1 MHLKI
6 LILSLCCLA
15 HSVAKA
21 EGEFCLSGGFSS
33 GYSCAFDKA
42 SGSRKAVY
50 SLQFLANTG
59 TEDKLLKRLKFLNLK
74 VIDSAVVSER
84 QHFYY
89 LGEYLEERTAWRAL
103 DLALV
108 ELAEDAK
115 KYRPELVSY
124 TREYDNALPRIR
136 LVERGVLAGKPAV
149 VVAPVPQVERFDNSQ
164 SANSVNPFYT
174 IQLAAFGTSGAQ
186 VAFVKNHSNF
196 TLYCREKNN
205 GLFVSY
211 LGVFDSYSEARDYL
225 NGINTFDS
233 LGPYVVKLD
242 SVEINSCSAS

>member
-1 MHLKI
+1 M
-6 LILSLCCLA
+6 
-15 HSVAKA
+15 
-21 EGEFCLSGGFSS
+21 SGGFSS

-59 TEDKLLKRLKFLNLK
+59 TEDKLIKRLQFLNLS
-74 VIDSAVVSER
+74 VLDSTIVSER

-89 LGEYLEERTAWRAL
+89 LGEYLEERTAWHAL
-103 DLALV
+103 DLALA
-108 ELAEDAK
+108 ELGGDTK

-124 TREYDNALPRIR
+124 TREYQNTLPRIR
-136 LVERGVLAGKPAV
+136 LVERDVLAGKPASVDVTDTV
-149 VVAPVPQVERFDNSQ
+149 VLETEPQLVSGAAIQTPVRRADESYR
-164 SANSVNPFYT
+164 ANSANPFYT
-174 IQLAAFGTSGAQ
+174 IQLAAFGTPGAQ

-211 LGVFDSYSEARDYL
+211 LGIFDSYSEARNYL
-225 NGINTFDS
+225 SGVNTFDS
-233 LGPYVVKLD
+233 LGPYVVKLTD
-242 SVEINSCSAS
+242 IEMRRCEAG